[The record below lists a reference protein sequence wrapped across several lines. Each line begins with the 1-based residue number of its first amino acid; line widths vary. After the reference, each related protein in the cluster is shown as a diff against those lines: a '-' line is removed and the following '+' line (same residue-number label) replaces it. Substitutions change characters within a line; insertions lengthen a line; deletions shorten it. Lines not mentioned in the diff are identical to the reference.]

1 SQSSTRATSQGSIL
15 LIEEYDALAAAITSA
30 LRKFAPAHSVQ
41 VARTLAEART
51 STKTFDPELVVIDFD
66 PPFAGLSAFL
76 QSMQK
81 DHPDTCALI
90 IGGKLP
96 PKIISAARSGGAV
109 QFVEKPF
116 DVQDFGAAVQ
126 ALLGPWRE
134 AETTTPH
141 GTLQDL
147 TLADLI
153 IAQCGGAHTVALEV
167 TNGHGKSGEI
177 HLRQGMPAH
186 AEAGRKS
193 GKEALREMLSWR
205 EVDVQERERPR
216 SKRHT
221 LDADW
226 PDLFVEIFRRAKPKK
241 SKSKPGPKAAGPATP
256 AKPVQKLV
264 VIDDTEMLLV
274 FVEDVLTT
282 SGNAFQITTA
292 PNGLKGIKEIERIK
306 PDLVLLDY
314 SLPDINGDEV
324 CRRLL
329 QKEATARIPV
339 LMMSGHVIEMSKA
352 AATLDNVVATIEKP
366 FRSEALVSLVQQV
379 LSEQRPV
386 RKKAVAPRKPAPAP
400 APATPPAT
408 PAPST
413 PVSKKE
419 RPPEPAKPEPVR
431 AKQLPPPLPPPPP
444 APSPAPA
451 PAQPVVETPAH
462 APVAPEQQALPFAL
476 AEEAASSQPEV
487 AAPSAVKPEI
497 ASPPP
502 VRPEP
507 APPIAEPSPV
517 VARPA
522 PTPPSPAPPP
532 VAKPSAPL
540 PAKPPIQAAPE
551 PIPTQPEPRVAPA
564 QSVVDKAR
572 RAIEHLRRQISPK
585 EEHPSPLPPPRL
597 PIRPPTSTVPTP
609 EPSAD
614 KSATPAPIPEPVP
627 SLLEPH
633 VPLAPVPPPA
643 SLPKPTG
650 PPFKYQLRKESPPP
664 PEPPQKVMS
673 TRVLSE
679 GPNEVVLSV
688 FLDVLSV
695 QLTPE
700 LRMGSI
706 RAKPSSGE
714 VSLHVVGPAKIPP
727 NGFKLGEVVLDA
739 KGRIKTMRLI
749 PTQVPFRAA
758 PTQNSLQ
765 IGAVSVVPIDSTSR
779 MQLTPAPQAPM
790 TLRLLAHLELAGVE
804 LSPSFEISQIVLKDR
819 GQPIR
824 VTMNSHPG
832 AEENGTACEAVGVR
846 LDQAAHIAELLLNPV
861 R

>member
-1 SQSSTRATSQGSIL
+1 MPPVSQSPTGNTSRGSIL
-15 LIEEYDALAAAITSA
+15 LVEEYDALAAAITSA
-30 LRKFAPAHSVQ
+30 LRKFAPAHVVH
-41 VARTLAEART
+41 VARSLTEAKTLV
-51 STKTFDPELVVIDFD
+51 KTVDPELLVIDFD
-66 PPFAGLSAFL
+66 PPFPDLSAFL
-76 QSMQK
+76 QKMQK
-81 DHPDTCALI
+81 NHPDACALI
-90 IGGKLP
+90 LGGKLP
-96 PKIISAARSGGAV
+96 PKIIAATRSGGSV

-134 AETTTPH
+134 AETSTAH

-147 TLADLI
+147 TLADLV
-153 IAQCGGAHTVALEV
+153 IAQCGGGHTVALEV

-177 HLRQGMPAH
+177 HLRQGIPAH

-193 GKEALREMLSWR
+193 GEEALREMLSWR
-205 EVDVQERERPR
+205 EVDVQERGRPR
-216 SKRHT
+216 SKHHT

-226 PDLFVEIFRRAKPKK
+226 PDVFVETFRRAKPR
-241 SKSKPGPKAAGPATP
+241 KSKPAPKTAAPATP
-256 AKPVQKLV
+256 VKPARKLV
-264 VIDDTEMLLV
+264 VVDDTEMLLV

-282 SGNAFQITTA
+282 SGNKFQITTA

-329 QKEATARIPV
+329 QKEATSRIPV
-339 LMMSGHVIEMSKA
+339 LMMSGHVLEMSKA

-366 FRSEALVSLVQQV
+366 FRSEALVSLVQHV
-379 LSEQRPV
+379 LTEQRPV
-386 RKKAVAPRKPAPAP
+386 RKKAPAARKTAPAP
-400 APATPPAT
+400 PAEPAPLPAIVQPPLAPSKPEELPAPPSPPA
-408 PAPST
+408 A
-413 PVSKKE
+413 
-419 RPPEPAKPEPVR
+419 PEPAVETQV
-431 AKQLPPPLPPPPP
+431 Q
-444 APSPAPA
+444 APA
-451 PAQPVVETPAH
+451 P
-462 APVAPEQQALPFAL
+462 PEQQAFPFAL
-476 AEEAASSQPEV
+476 PEE
-487 AAPSAVKPEI
+487 VKP
-497 ASPPP
+497 PPP
-502 VRPEP
+502 VRPKP
-507 APPIAEPSPV
+507 VHPIAAPPAVAKSPES
-517 VARPA
+517 
-522 PTPPSPAPPP
+522 PP
-532 VAKPSAPL
+532 AKPS
-540 PAKPPIQAAPE
+540 IQSAPE
-551 PIPTQPEPRVAPA
+551 PVSTEPEPLAPP

-572 RAIEHLRRQISPK
+572 RAIEQLRRQISPK
-585 EEHPSPLPPPRL
+585 EEHPSPSPPPPPR
-597 PIRPPTSTVPTP
+597 PPVQ
-609 EPSAD
+609 EP
-614 KSATPAPIPEPVP
+614 PAPIAPAQLPVA
-627 SLLEPH
+627 
-633 VPLAPVPPPA
+633 V
-643 SLPKPTG
+643 PKPTV
-650 PPFKYQLRKESPPP
+650 PPFKYQLRQEAPPP
-664 PEPPQKVMS
+664 PEPPEQVMS

-679 GPNEVVLSV
+679 GPNEVVLSL

-714 VSLHVVGPAKIPP
+714 VSLHVVGPAIRDKIPE

-749 PTQVPFRAA
+749 PTQIPFKAA

-804 LSPSFEISQIVLKDR
+804 LSPTFQVSQIVLKDR

-824 VTMNSHPG
+824 VTMNSQTG
-832 AEENGTACEAVGVR
+832 AEENGTACETVGVR
-846 LDQAAHIAELLLNPV
+846 LDQSAHIAELLLNPL